1 MGYSNGM
8 LGYLPTTKD
17 LLEGGYEVDKSRKN
31 FGIDSRIS
39 VENEKI
45 IKENILTLL
54 KKFLNEKYYSNR
66 ETKTRRS

>member
-1 MGYSNGM
+1 MVRFYLIIIFLIIKCQSSLWGYSNGM

-45 IKENILTLL
+45 IK
-54 KKFLNEKYYSNR
+54 KKIF
-66 ETKTRRS
+66 